1 MGLKNHEQRR
11 SGNPFMIFVTISNL
25 VSSFSFPSL
34 GK

>member
-11 SGNPFMIFVTISNL
+11 TGNPFMIFVTIGNL
-25 VSSFSFPSL
+25 ASSPNFALL

>member
-11 SGNPFMIFVTISNL
+11 TGNPFMIFVTIGNL
-25 VSSFSFPSL
+25 VSSLSFPSP